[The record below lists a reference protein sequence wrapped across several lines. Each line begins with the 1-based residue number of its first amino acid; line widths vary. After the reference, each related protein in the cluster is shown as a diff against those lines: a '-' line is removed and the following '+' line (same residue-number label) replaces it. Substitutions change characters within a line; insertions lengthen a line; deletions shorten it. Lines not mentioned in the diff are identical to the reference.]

1 MWEQHDE
8 SCMRSEVLGKPDLRL
23 DADVHING
31 QRSKILNHGFTLYG
45 HAELI
50 TDQKRLVTNL
60 NSFVTLKVQPQLAPI
75 DHKGKC

>member
-1 MWEQHDE
+1 M
-8 SCMRSEVLGKPDLRL
+8 V
-23 DADVHING
+23 
-31 QRSKILNHGFTLYG
+31 RSKILNHGFTLYG

-60 NSFVTLKVQPQLAPI
+60 NNFVTLKVQPQLAPI